1 MPYSFGPRDL
11 GSEINLLSTINHNLK
26 YNNNNGNDDLTIQA
40 ALNAIN
46 RSYTP
51 YTNSP
56 SGVAILSKTN
66 NQIYIGSYLEN
77 AAFNPSLAPFQA
89 ALISMI
95 SNGNRLDME
104 NEIIQVVLM
113 EKKTNLVKQYEGT
126 QMILNK
132 LAPNASFVYIEL

>member
-1 MPYSFGPRDL
+1 MFYTSGSTGNPKGVEFMQSIVCNLVHWLSKNSYSFGPRDL

-77 AAFNPSLAPFQA
+77 AAFNPSLPP
-89 ALISMI
+89 LHLP
-95 SNGNRLDME
+95 G
-104 NEIIQVVLM
+104 
-113 EKKTNLVKQYEGT
+113 
-126 QMILNK
+126 
-132 LAPNASFVYIEL
+132 

>member
-1 MPYSFGPRDL
+1 
-11 GSEINLLSTINHNLK
+11 
-26 YNNNNGNDDLTIQA
+26 
-40 ALNAIN
+40 
-46 RSYTP
+46 
-51 YTNSP
+51 
-56 SGVAILSKTN
+56 
-66 NQIYIGSYLEN
+66 
-77 AAFNPSLAPFQA
+77 
-89 ALISMI
+89 MI